1 MLKAIIV
8 TKQNELEDAFNV
20 RKKVFVH
27 EQNVPLELEIDD
39 FEEEATHVVVYD
51 EETPVGAGRLRLVDG
66 FGKLE
71 RICVLSSY
79 RGKGA
84 GSIVMEK
91 LEEIAHQ
98 KGVSKVKLNAQTTA
112 EAFYQK
118 LGYETIS
125 EDVFLDA
132 GIPHVSMMK
141 SIR

>member
-1 MLKAIIV
+1 MLNAVKV
-8 TKQNELEDAFNV
+8 TNPNELEDAFNV
-20 RKKVFVH
+20 RKKVFVD
-27 EQNVPLELEIDD
+27 EQNVPIELELDD
-39 FEEEATHVVVYD
+39 FEDEATHVVLYD
-51 EETPVGAGRLRLVDG
+51 GETPVGAGRLRLVDG

-84 GSIVMEK
+84 GSIIMEK
-91 LEEIAHQ
+91 LEEIAQ
-98 KGVSKVKLNAQTTA
+98 EKGVSNVKLNAQTQA

-125 EDVFLDA
+125 DNVFMDA
-132 GIPHVSMMK
+132 GIPHVTMMK